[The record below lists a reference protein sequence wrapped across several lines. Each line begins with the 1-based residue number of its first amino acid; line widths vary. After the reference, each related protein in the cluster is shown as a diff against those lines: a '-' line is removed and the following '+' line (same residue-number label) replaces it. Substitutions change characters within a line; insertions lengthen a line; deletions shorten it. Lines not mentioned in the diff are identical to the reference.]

1 MSDNVAKRFETDIYI
16 YIYIYMCVCVCV
28 TSKYNAIEGSVRRVA
43 DRVFQGTQC
52 TIGTI
57 YMYILKMAFLEA
69 ETRSC

>member
-1 MSDNVAKRFETDIYI
+1 
-16 YIYIYMCVCVCV
+16 MCVCVCV